1 MQIEDIVDFL
11 KDGNLWMAYI
21 LLVAPHIIFWFKKDF
36 KNNPRQ
42 KYLFIWYSAI
52 LLVIILLNS
61 FNVISIQKT
70 WILIGVELIVF
81 VYLYLL
87 NTTIKVSYEVLV
99 LKWIEN
105 RLRNSEIDD
114 NEKFYYSNK
123 KLFVSQLGKYSY
135 GMMFLD
141 HLSKYGDIS
150 LCFVAM
156 DDIDKLKLTNE
167 EKRKYLVQQFY
178 IYHLSGALK
187 LWENRYPTI
196 EKLLNKDDKLYVN
209 SIIAYHNIDLKLSDI
224 SLNKL
229 LASTTN
235 VAYKQLALDNI
246 GVIAADNLQT
256 IESSDYAYKAYHNS
270 TKTTNGIAAPNLV
283 YSYLQDGKIEK
294 AQGVF
299 EKYIQSLPRKT
310 IEQRLQIINE
320 KLIYCRNI
328 NDFNGIESALKNL
341 FDEYHNAPLPKKYYL
356 LLSLFRL
363 SFNHQCL
370 FEKALT
376 ELEVN
381 IDDMFQQSFGLIQL
395 TIREVVGIAR
405 LLNQR
410 TPSLR
415 ISALVDKCCD
425 KLKTVDIDEEI
436 ASLRIEEVNTKREY
450 IRFKSSLSM
459 AHLETVNAE
468 QYEDELNKKFKI
480 LDELIVHDEKTG
492 LALDLL
498 HSLFL
503 KLDEVTTA
511 IGEFRHYFK
520 IPNNSEVL
528 KELNAESN
536 SLILRILPIIEKAD
550 KAKMMAE
557 YHLQLAF
564 HYCRLNNKKEG
575 YKHFQLFKNSNV
587 SLLHFAY
594 WMRDWYWKL
603 EEAFNN

>member
-1 MQIEDIVDFL
+1 MKDILDYL
-11 KDGNLWMAYI
+11 REGSLWMAFVV
-21 LLVAPHIIFWFKKDF
+21 LVGLFFTTSIKKDF
-36 KNNPRQ
+36 ERNPRQ
-42 KYLFIWYSAI
+42 KYLPVWYSSI
-52 LLVIILLNS
+52 LFVIILLNS
-61 FNVISIQKT
+61 FNLLSIQNT
-70 WILIGVELIVF
+70 WVLIGVELIVF
-81 VYLYLL
+81 IYLYLL
-87 NTTIKVSYEVLV
+87 NTSVKVSYEFLI
-99 LKWIEN
+99 LKKIES
-105 RLRNSEIDD
+105 RLKNSEIGD
-114 NEKFYYSNK
+114 NEKFYFSNK
-123 KLFVSQLGKYSY
+123 KLFISQLGKYSC
-135 GMMFLD
+135 GMIFLD
-141 HLSKYGDIS
+141 YLSRCRDIPS
-150 LCFVAM
+150 SFIVM

-178 IYHLSGALK
+178 IYYLSGAMK
-187 LWENRYPTI
+187 FWENKYPAI
-196 EKLLNKDDKLYVN
+196 EKLLNEDDKLYIS
-209 SIIAYHNIDLKLSDI
+209 SIIAYYNLDLNLSDE

-229 LASTTN
+229 VALTSN
-235 VAYKQLALDNI
+235 SAYKELALSNI

>member
-1 MQIEDIVDFL
+1 MKDILDYL
-11 KDGNLWMAYI
+11 REGSLWMAFVV
-21 LLVAPHIIFWFKKDF
+21 LVGLFFTTSIKKDF
-36 KNNPRQ
+36 ERNPRQ
-42 KYLFIWYSAI
+42 KYLPVWYSSI
-52 LLVIILLNS
+52 LFVIILLNS
-61 FNVISIQKT
+61 FNLLSIQNT
-70 WILIGVELIVF
+70 WVLIGVELIVF
-81 VYLYLL
+81 IYLYLL
-87 NTTIKVSYEVLV
+87 NTTVKVSYEFLI
-99 LKWIEN
+99 LKKIES
-105 RLRNSEIDD
+105 RLKNSEIGD
-114 NEKFYYSNK
+114 NEKFYFSNK
-123 KLFVSQLGKYSY
+123 KLFISQLGKYSC
-135 GMMFLD
+135 GMIFLD
-141 HLSKYGDIS
+141 YLSRCRDIPS
-150 LCFVAM
+150 SFIVM

-178 IYHLSGALK
+178 IYYLSGAMK
-187 LWENRYPTI
+187 FWENKYPAI
-196 EKLLNKDDKLYVN
+196 EKLLNEDDKLYIS
-209 SIIAYHNIDLKLSDI
+209 SIIAYYNLDLNLSDE

-229 LASTTN
+229 VALTSN
-235 VAYKQLALDNI
+235 SAYKELALSNI

-528 KELNAESN
+528 KELDAESN

-564 HYCRLNNKKEG
+564 HYCRLNNKNEG

-594 WMRDWYWKL
+594 WLRDWYWKL